1 MSAVMATSEPM
12 RCKRCGGRLVQRAD
26 DNEQVVRQRL
36 AVYHRDTQPLVDYYR
51 SRPTFRTVDGAQ
63 PPSHVAA
70 ALASAVECAGSAV
83 SRGGAR

>member
-1 MSAVMATSEPM
+1 
-12 RCKRCGGRLVQRAD
+12 
-26 DNEQVVRQRL
+26 
-36 AVYHRDTQPLVDYYR
+36 VYHRDTQPLVDYYR